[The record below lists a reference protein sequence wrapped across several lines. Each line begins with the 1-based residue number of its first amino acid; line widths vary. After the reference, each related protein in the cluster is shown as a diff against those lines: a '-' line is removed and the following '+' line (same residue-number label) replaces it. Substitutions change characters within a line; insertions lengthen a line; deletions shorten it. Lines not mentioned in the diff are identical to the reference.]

1 MTGGGRNRNG
11 GKKDSPAAES
21 RQIGENGGKSQ
32 SVPVTQSGETQAD
45 HSAVTLESIQNS
57 IIQLHNKFDNLST
70 AQNACEDK
78 VNQSQGQIDQLRR
91 DYGVLSEE
99 NKSLRED
106 VNFLKSIVQ
115 KQTREITL
123 LKQDVT
129 NQKVR
134 SMGYNALFHNLA
146 EEKDENC
153 EAKVKSLLQKI
164 GYTDPYTVERAHRIG
179 AFIEKARS
187 PRPVVVRMSKQSEA
201 EALIRYAAKNK
212 NKLKVTSQFPPEVRE
227 RRRQLGEIR

>member
-1 MTGGGRNRNG
+1 M
-11 GKKDSPAAES
+11 
-21 RQIGENGGKSQ
+21 
-32 SVPVTQSGETQAD
+32 
-45 HSAVTLESIQNS
+45 
-57 IIQLHNKFDNLST
+57 
-70 AQNACEDK
+70 
-78 VNQSQGQIDQLRR
+78 
-91 DYGVLSEE
+91 LSEE

-153 EAKVKSLLQKI
+153 EGKVKSLLQKI
-164 GYTDPYTVERAHRIG
+164 GYIDPYTVERAHRIG
-179 AFIEKARS
+179 ALSR
-187 PRPVVVRMSKQSEA
+187 RRGHRMSKQSEA
-201 EALIRYAAKNK
+201 EALIRYAAKKKTRTN
-212 NKLKVTSQFPPEVRE
+212 
-227 RRRQLGEIR
+227 